1 MSSFAGQAAAAIE
14 NARCTPRPPPAGR
27 QSIIRSMSS
36 ALIAVDGQRIV
47 TTWNPAAEQLTGID
61 LEQATGGR
69 SMRLSP
75 ASSRRRLQTLSV
87 QAENDDQ
94 TMMVGRG
101 WSGNWGRKSGV
112 STRPGSRYCR
122 APVVLRRA
130 RGSSSLIND
139 LTKVVRL

>member
-1 MSSFAGQAAAAIE
+1 MHAETAASRPAIDHPLDVVCPDCSRRPEGSSQPG
-14 NARCTPRPPPAGR
+14 T
-27 QSIIRSMSS
+27 
-36 ALIAVDGQRIV
+36 
-47 TTWNPAAEQLTGID
+47 PAAEQLTGID